1 MLRQLL
7 LRDYAKLRDRLMRR
21 FGSTDLA
28 TEILHDTWLRLE
40 ASEAS
45 GPVLNP
51 VAYLYRMALN
61 VAADSKK
68 ADHRW
73 VDKATIEALRRRD
86 DHELDPEQIL
96 QGREDWEM
104 LTEALGELTP
114 RRRAIFV
121 AARLEERS
129 YRDIAKQ
136 FGVSIDTVDREL
148 RLAFDFFAERLGKK
162 RHVQRGPKPLKPSKG

>member
-21 FGSTDLA
+21 FGSPAIA
-28 TEILHDTWLRLE
+28 TALLHDTWLRLE
-40 ASEAS
+40 ANEVA
-45 GPVLNP
+45 GQVVNP
-51 VAYLYRMALN
+51 AAYLYRMALN
-61 VAADSKK
+61 VAADSRK
-68 ADHRW
+68 ADRRW

-86 DHELDPEQIL
+86 DHELDSERIL
-96 QGREDWEM
+96 QGRDEWKM
-104 LTEALGELTP
+104 LINALDELAP

-129 YRDIAKQ
+129 YRDIAEE

-162 RHVQRGPKPLKPSKG
+162 RHGQRGPKPLEPSKG